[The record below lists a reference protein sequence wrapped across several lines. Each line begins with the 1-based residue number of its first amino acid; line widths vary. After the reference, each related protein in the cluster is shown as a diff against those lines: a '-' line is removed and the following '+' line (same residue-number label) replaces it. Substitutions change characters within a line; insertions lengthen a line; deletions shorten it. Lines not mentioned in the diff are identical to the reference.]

1 VGLGFLHGGGG
12 GTCRPPGAAAFIS
25 TARRRIGRPAC
36 CQAAAWLRGEDGD
49 FAKNPLEN
57 LLGWVGGCLGLVG
70 PFGGLRRVER
80 RWREFGLSPKTEG
93 LLFFF
98 FFQIWFQ
105 NCIQTP
111 LLFSNL
117 FEVSNFLNF
126 PNITWTS

>member
-1 VGLGFLHGGGG
+1 MTLASLQITPWGGVGLNW
-12 GTCRPPGAAAFIS
+12 A
-25 TARRRIGRPAC
+25 TA
-36 CQAAAWLRGEDGD
+36 
-49 FAKNPLEN
+49 
-57 LLGWVGGCLGLVG
+57 
-70 PFGGLRRVER
+70 GLRRVER
-80 RWREFGLSPKTEG
+80 RGREFGLSPKTEG